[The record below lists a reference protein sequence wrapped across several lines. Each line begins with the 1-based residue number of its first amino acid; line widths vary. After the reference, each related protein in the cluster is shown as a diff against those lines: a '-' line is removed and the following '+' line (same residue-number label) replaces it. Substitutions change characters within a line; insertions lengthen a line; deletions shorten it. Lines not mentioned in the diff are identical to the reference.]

1 MEDLNTFAADCVV
14 VSCCC
19 NCLVLQIAIF
29 IFLGLPQKLVKN
41 TRKCY
46 TKWGINRKIKRMGL
60 CCECRRENTEVD
72 SGWMKESMTMSME
85 MEGLRCIEEV
95 EQALEEFSK
104 NGEFLFGSF
113 WGQERVQNS
122 SSMSNC
128 GNDNFDLRFVSRYEI
143 VEENF
148 YSLDYI
154 FTTSPKLY
162 RNKDIH

>member
-19 NCLVLQIAIF
+19 NCLVLQIAVF

-46 TKWGINRKIKRMGL
+46 AKWGINRRIKRMGL
-60 CCECRRENTEVD
+60 CCECSRENTDID
-72 SGWMKESMTMSME
+72 SGWMKESITTMSMVE

-95 EQALEEFSK
+95 EQALQEFSK

-128 GNDNFDLRFVSRYEI
+128 GNDNFDLRFVTRYEI
-143 VEENF
+143 IEENF

-154 FTTSPKLY
+154 FTISPNLTLK
-162 RNKDIH
+162 

>member
-46 TKWGINRKIKRMGL
+46 AKWGINRRVKRLGL
-60 CCECRRENTEVD
+60 GCECQENTVVD
-72 SGWMKESMTMSME
+72 SEWRKESLSME
-85 MEGLRCIEEV
+85 MQGFGCIEEV
-95 EQALEEFSK
+95 ERALEEFSK

-113 WGQERVQNS
+113 WGKERLQNS
-122 SSMSNC
+122 SSRSSYV
-128 GNDNFDLRFVSRYEI
+128 NDNFDIRFVSGYEI
-143 VEENF
+143 IEENF

-154 FTTSPKLY
+154 LTTSHNLY
-162 RNKDIH
+162 